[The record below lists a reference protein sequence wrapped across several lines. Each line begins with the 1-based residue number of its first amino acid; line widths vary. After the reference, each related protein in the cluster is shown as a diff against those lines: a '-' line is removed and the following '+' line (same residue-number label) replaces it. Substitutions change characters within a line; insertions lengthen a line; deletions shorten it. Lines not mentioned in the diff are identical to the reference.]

1 VSRSG
6 CSQRDGVRGTIAL
19 VTGANRG
26 LGRELVNAL
35 LRRGAGK
42 VYAASRTEAEWSD
55 GRVVPLRLDV
65 TDPLQVASA
74 ARVAGDTVLLINNAG
89 VNRNRPLLAAPDLD
103 AARAE
108 METNYFGTLA
118 MCRAFAPLM
127 ARHGGGCIVNV
138 LSAAAHVGIPGM
150 GSLCASKAAAL
161 RLTECVRAELA
172 HQRTFV
178 AAFLPGALDT
188 EMTRGLD
195 VPKEQPQDAA
205 TALLDGLVEGMEEI
219 WFGEGA
225 RRIRTRLDPATA
237 RPATY
242 FIRAPVHSEW
252 TAPSRPGT

>member
-6 CSQRDGVRGTIAL
+6 CSQRDGLRGTVAL

-42 VYAASRTEAEWSD
+42 VYAASRGEAEWTD
-55 GRVVPLRLDV
+55 RRVVPLRLDV
-65 TDPLQVASA
+65 TDPLQVAA
-74 ARVAGDTVLLINNAG
+74 AAQLAADTVLLINNAG
-89 VNRNRPLLAAPDLD
+89 VNRNRALMGAPDLD

-118 MCRAFAPLM
+118 MCRAFAPVL
-127 ARHGGGCIVNV
+127 ARNAGGCIVNV
-138 LSAAAHVGIPGM
+138 LSAAAYVGMPAM

-172 HQRTFV
+172 AQRTFV
-178 AAFLPGALDT
+178 AAFLPSALETD
-188 EMTRGLD
+188 MTRGLD
-195 VPKEQPQDAA
+195 VPKDAPHDAA
-205 TALLDGLVEGMEEI
+205 TALLDGLAEGMQEI

-225 RRIRTRLDPATA
+225 RRIRTRLFPTTA
-237 RPATY
+237 SVA
-242 FIRAPVHSEW
+242 A
-252 TAPSRPGT
+252 PGTLATRG